1 MTPILYLQNESSF
14 STNGVGLLSDAVS
27 CVVSEERNGAFELL
41 MEYPITGVHYAEIAL
56 RSLILAKSN
65 PLSDAQPFRVY
76 RIDKPIGGVVTVY
89 AEHISYDMTGIPVS
103 PFKASNLALALRGIV
118 SNAATACLFTFWT
131 NKSVSTSF
139 EVPLPASM
147 RSLLGGT
154 QGSLL
159 DVYGGEYEF
168 DRYTV
173 KLWNNRGANRGV
185 TIRYGK
191 NLTDLTQEENIQNTF
206 TGVYPF
212 YSSDTDNVYIEL
224 PEKVVTVGT
233 YSYSRIMPLD
243 LSGDFTET
251 PTVAQLRS
259 KAESYIT
266 ANNIGIPRVSL
277 TVSFVQLEQT
287 EEYKDLALLER
298 VSLCD
303 TVNVEFERLGV
314 SATAKVVRTEYDA
327 LLERY
332 NSVEIGDARY
342 TIADTIAGQAE
353 EIKELPYSSALQRA
367 AERATA
373 LITGNKGGYVVIRS
387 STGAPYPDEILI
399 MDTQD
404 INTASKVWR
413 WNASGLGYSSTGYD
427 GTYGTAITIDGAIVA
442 NYITAGELNAATVD
456 VINLNATNIVAGY
469 LRSSNYSYTSGTF
482 ADAGFNL
489 DLASGQI
496 RTKQFTLTS
505 TGNAYFAGNLSAAG
519 GTFAGNLSAVGGTF
533 KGSLSA
539 VDGTFT
545 NLTGTG
551 RIKLGN
557 ANILPEAIQ
566 LIRSDINKRLDLT
579 LYQSG
584 RAYVTSNCDIN
595 LGGYDSGTYYNT
607 SLFGARIFF
616 TCTDTGYNMSY
627 YLPGTN
633 EAALAPNTAGTC
645 NIGTNTYYFDYVH
658 ANTVTQHSLR
668 KDKTDISDLSDED
681 YDIDKMRPIVYRIKP
696 KKDKPRGE
704 LQIGLIAEELEKCC
718 YKACSHDENGEL
730 YGIDYSRLAVVAIK
744 ELQTLRKRVKEL
756 EERTA

>member
-41 MEYPITGVHYAEIAL
+41 MEYPITGMHYEEIAL
-56 RSLILAKSN
+56 RSLILAKPN

-76 RIDKPIGGVVTVY
+76 RIDKPIGGVVTIY

-118 SNAATACLFTFWT
+118 SNAATACPFTFWT

-259 KAESYIT
+259 KAEAYIT

-277 TVSFVQLEQT
+277 SVSFVQLEQT
-287 EEYKDLALLER
+287 AEYKDIALLER

-327 LLERY
+327 LLDRY

-387 STGAPYPDEILI
+387 STGGTQPDEILI
-399 MDTQD
+399 MNTPD
-404 INTASKVWR
+404 IATASNVWR
-413 WNASGLGYSSTGYD
+413 WNASGLGYSSHGYNGPYELAATINGAINASMITVGSLVANIIQAGVLSSTD
-427 GTYGTAITIDGAIVA
+427 GRVAFDLDAGTITINTSEGSLPSTLVFSKNGIYFWENGVHVGDMYVYGSGTQNYNSTVHAMNIAI
-442 NYITAGELNAATVD
+442 LNAETQKDAVLLTQSAIGGVVRVNDANGVERGRVGVGANGGSYSQLYRQWFFAPTD
-456 VINLNATNIVAGY
+456 VTG
-469 LRSSNYSYTSGTF
+469 
-482 ADAGFNL
+482 
-489 DLASGQI
+489 
-496 RTKQFTLTS
+496 
-505 TGNAYFAGNLSAAG
+505 TGNTYLQPFVQRGGASVRAGATTNVSFPTAYTQEPTVLVSWKTPN
-519 GTFAGNLSAVGGTF
+519 AVLLGALNVQSVSTTGFTV
-533 KGSLSA
+533 A
-539 VDGTFT
+539 VDGS
-545 NLTGTG
+545 N
-551 RIKLGN
+551 
-557 ANILPEAIQ
+557 P
-566 LIRSDINKRLDLT
+566 
-579 LYQSG
+579 
-584 RAYVTSNCDIN
+584 TSNQNI
-595 LGGYDSGTYYNT
+595 SWVA
-607 SLFGARIFF
+607 FG
-616 TCTDTGYNMSY
+616 N
-627 YLPGTN
+627 
-633 EAALAPNTAGTC
+633 
-645 NIGTNTYYFDYVH
+645 
-658 ANTVTQHSLR
+658 
-668 KDKTDISDLSDED
+668 
-681 YDIDKMRPIVYRIKP
+681 
-696 KKDKPRGE
+696 
-704 LQIGLIAEELEKCC
+704 
-718 YKACSHDENGEL
+718 
-730 YGIDYSRLAVVAIK
+730 
-744 ELQTLRKRVKEL
+744 
-756 EERTA
+756 